1 MLPGYCYLYPWVID
15 LCGFILK
22 QKFTLSLPLL
32 IGKNYILLK
41 GAVSDFA
48 KSPSF
53 IYLFAKW
60 LVLLF
65 S

>member
-1 MLPGYCYLYPWVID
+1 M
-15 LCGFILK
+15 
-22 QKFTLSLPLL
+22 
-32 IGKNYILLK
+32 GKNYILLK

-65 S
+65 SWSLVDTDLLFVE